1 MNDLCNYVRPVRDK
15 CLLQQTTNEGEL
27 LIMFN
32 IQTSKITVDMPNIYN
47 YRINISAVKMSDMH
61 EHLYICSLSY
71 SYLSNSLNH
80 PLNGNSDKKVTCV
93 LFNCVTFTVDSE
105 RG

>member
-1 MNDLCNYVRPVRDK
+1 MSVVWEINA
-15 CLLQQTTNEGEL
+15 LQRTTNGGEL

-32 IQTSKITVDMPNIYN
+32 IQTARITGDMPNIYN

-61 EHLYICSLSY
+61 EHLYICSFSY
-71 SYLSNSLNH
+71 SYLSNTLNH

-93 LFNCVTFTVDSE
+93 LFNYGTFVKDFETS
-105 RG
+105 